1 MWFESILRKETGC
14 VTYMVGSTVSGE
26 CAVFDPLWDVAP
38 YLRMAASKSSRIRYI
53 IDSHS
58 HADHVSVICAAGA
71 RSSTACGVLLRNGFR
86 RVRNVAGGMGAW
98 AAAGLPM
105 VDATGEPA

>member
-58 HADHVSVICAAGA
+58 HADHVSGA
-71 RSSTACGVLLRNGFR
+71 RRL
-86 RVRNVAGGMGAW
+86 
-98 AAAGLPM
+98 AAASSYCRSSPRSPTTPLAWHP
-105 VDATGEPA
+105 VTGSPSVM